1 MVKCIDMINSMYWY
15 VKTTTPS
22 MNNIVHIYWM
32 AGEINETQIKI
43 NVNEY
48 DDTVISFLYFMPTR
62 ICIKLILTTK
72 KSPSAIDWH
81 NKCKECPGIVQD
93 LYLLKMSTFINV

>member
-1 MVKCIDMINSMYWY
+1 
-15 VKTTTPS
+15 
-22 MNNIVHIYWM
+22 M
-32 AGEINETQIKI
+32 AGEINEKQIKI

-72 KSPSAIDWH
+72 KSPSAID
-81 NKCKECPGIVQD
+81 
-93 LYLLKMSTFINV
+93 